1 MTTVES
7 EIRLERRQ
15 QLNNGSKLIMA
26 NDFDLCEDLPSD
38 TFIAL
43 SVVCTNARLL

>member
-1 MTTVES
+1 MTTVER

-15 QLNNGSKLIMA
+15 QLNNAGQQFQLIMA

-43 SVVCTNARLL
+43 SQ